1 MLCDGKKPLS
11 LSDKMQLCFIWGG
24 VPMNCSLQ
32 VKRIARVAAAFLLCV
47 VMLGIT
53 VSAYASPD
61 VLPASV
67 ESTAV
72 GYVTLKAP
80 EQLLTS
86 TTSRKLPISAT
97 APQGVLV
104 SVYRYNYATGCYH
117 KITNGDVPLESVV
130 GSTMLFAGQVDLN
143 SGMNKF
149 LIRGAKDDSVYTVVK
164 FDVNVLNEGFMDRI
178 KGVIS
183 VIFN

>member
-1 MLCDGKKPLS
+1 MLCFVMMTLS
-11 LSDKMQLCFIWGG
+11 
-24 VPMNCSLQ
+24 
-32 VKRIARVAAAFLLCV
+32 
-47 VMLGIT
+47 
-53 VSAYASPD
+53 VSAYAASD
-61 VLPASV
+61 VLPSSV
-67 ESTAV
+67 ESTAT
-72 GYVTLKAP
+72 GLVTLKAP

-97 APQGVLV
+97 APQGALV

-149 LIRGAKDDSVYTVVK
+149 LIRGARDDSAYTVVK